1 MFLIDFQLSKADS
14 ISCSPGTDHMEL
26 KSGIPGG
33 VGRGTLA
40 GTTDGLA
47 VNGHDTLIF
56 LTNLKHPVPENTFEI
71 LRVQSAEKAVEGI
84 MAGDGFQSGKTLA
97 EKVNLGIA
105 EILYLIPGLR
115 ATYDS
120 SHGDINDGIGR
131 MYTFSVNTRVI
142 DLFTDTKYCHYSC
155 QLMFLN
161 CL

>member
-1 MFLIDFQLSKADS
+1 
-14 ISCSPGTDHMEL
+14 MEL

-105 EILYLIPGLR
+105 EILYLIPGRRESGLR

-142 DLFTDTKYCHYSC
+142 DLFTDTKYCHCSC

>member
-1 MFLIDFQLSKADS
+1 
-14 ISCSPGTDHMEL
+14 MEL

-47 VNGHDTLIF
+47 VNAT
-56 LTNLKHPVPENTFEI
+56 HPHISHKSSNIQCRKIRSKI

-142 DLFTDTKYCHYSC
+142 DLFTDTKI
-155 QLMFLN
+155 LPLFLSTYVS
-161 CL
+161 

>member
-97 EKVNLGIA
+97 EKVN
-105 EILYLIPGLR
+105 
-115 ATYDS
+115 
-120 SHGDINDGIGR
+120 
-131 MYTFSVNTRVI
+131 
-142 DLFTDTKYCHYSC
+142 
-155 QLMFLN
+155 
-161 CL
+161 